1 MKIKLDI
8 KTLGEDGYHIFC
20 KVTVNG
26 LTCRA
31 LIDTAASK
39 TDIGKKL
46 AGKLKLTEFSNHKDN
61 QMTGIQPGEMDV
73 SFVNLESIKFGKLT
87 FKDTIAG
94 LIDLT
99 HVSKQYKSINVK
111 PFQLIIGGDI
121 LYKGQAII
129 DYKNKILKL
138 TKP

>member
-1 MKIKLDI
+1 LKIKLDL
-8 KTLGEDGYHIFC
+8 KTLGDDGYHIFC

-26 LTCRA
+26 LNCRA
-31 LIDTAASK
+31 LIDTGASK
-39 TDIGKKL
+39 SVIGKKL
-46 AGKLKLTEFSNHKDN
+46 ANKLKLSEFSNNKDN
-61 QMTGIQPGEMDV
+61 QMTGIQPGEIEV
-73 SFVNLESIKFGKLT
+73 SFVSLETIKFGKLT

-99 HVSKQYKSINVK
+99 HVSKQYKSINIK
-111 PFQLIIGGDI
+111 PFQLILGGDI

-129 DYKNKILKL
+129 DYKSKLLRL